1 MSMALHA
8 VLQKRAGNG
17 GLPEGILAW
26 DLPAGRDSD
35 AGQGMNDR
43 KAPGI
48 PAEADGTDRAASFR
62 QYLTRRWAPT
72 AEPILIVGDSMLDI
86 YVFGTVERISPE
98 APVPIMR
105 QQETREAAGGAAN
118 AAVNVASLG
127 GSAHL
132 ISCTGADADGER
144 LAAVLTAAG
153 ITFDLVRSAAR
164 PTTVKTRFAVGQHQ
178 ILRLDRENSAGATA
192 ECEQEMLA
200 AIERRIAGC
209 RLVVLS
215 DYDKGVLTDQVLE
228 RTIAWARERGVP
240 VVVDPKRRDFSA
252 YRGATYIKPNLAEL
266 ERATGLSVPSRDDG
280 AVERAARVVAA
291 ATDANVL
298 VTRSEAGMSLAPPA
312 GPAIH
317 MSTHAHQVFDVTGAG
332 DTVIAAF
339 ALGLA
344 SGHSTAEAMA
354 FANLAAGIAVSK
366 PGTATVL
373 SDEVEAERSLLA
385 DDEVVARGALVTA
398 ETAMRLRRI
407 WKRQGLSVGFTNGCF
422 DLLHP
427 GHVSLLRQSAAAC
440 DRLILG
446 LNSDASVRRLKGEG
460 RPVQTELNRAAVI
473 GALEPVNL
481 VVIFDEDTPA
491 ELIELL
497 VPDLLVKGAD
507 YRIEDIVGADTV
519 LKAGGKVIT
528 AELVAGQSTT
538 NLVGAARPGKMD
550 LKVGA

>member
-1 MSMALHA
+1 M
-8 VLQKRAGNG
+8 KNG
-17 GLPEGILAW
+17 A
-26 DLPAGRDSD
+26 D
-35 AGQGMNDR
+35 A
-43 KAPGI
+43 AI
-48 PAEADGTDRAASFR
+48 PTESGAADRAASFR

-72 AEPILIVGDSMLDI
+72 AEPVLIVGDSMLDL

-98 APVPIMR
+98 APVPVMR

-118 AAVNVASLG
+118 AAVNIASLG

-132 ISCTGADADGER
+132 VSCVGADADGER
-144 LAAVLTAAG
+144 LAAVLRAAG
-153 ITFDLVRSAAR
+153 ITFDLVRSPGK

-178 ILRLDRENSAGATA
+178 ILRLDREDASMATPD
-192 ECEQEMLA
+192 CERQVLA
-200 AIERRIAGC
+200 AIEQRIGNC

-215 DYDKGVLTDQVLE
+215 DYDKGVLTDRVLQQ
-228 RTIAWARERGVP
+228 TIAWARERGVP
-240 VVVDPKRRDFSA
+240 IVVDPKRRDFSA

-266 ERATGLSVPSRDDG
+266 ERATGLSVPSRDDR
-280 AVERAARVVAA
+280 AVERAAGIVAS
-291 ATDANVL
+291 ATTANVL
-298 VTRSEAGMSLAPPA
+298 VTRSEAGMSLVPPE
-312 GPAIH
+312 GPALH
-317 MSTHAHQVFDVTGAG
+317 MSTHAQQVFDVTGAG

-339 ALGLA
+339 ALGIA
-344 SGHSTAEAMA
+344 SDHSTAEAMA

-366 PGTATVL
+366 PGTAMVL
-373 SDEVEAERSLLA
+373 ADEVEAERSLLA
-385 DDEVVARGALVTA
+385 DEEVVSRGALVSA

-427 GHVSLLRQSAAAC
+427 GHVSLLRQAAAGC

-446 LNSDASVRRLKGEG
+446 LNSDASVRRLKGDG
-460 RPVQTELNRAAVI
+460 RPVQTEENRAAVL

-491 ELIELL
+491 TLIEQL

-519 LKAGGKVIT
+519 LKAGGRVVT
-528 AELVAGQSTT
+528 AELVPGQSTT
-538 NLVGAARPGKMD
+538 KLVAASRPAKTDAPGKAD
-550 LKVGA
+550 VKVNA